1 MKSFLTALVVAL
13 ALSTTYQKMPAGI
26 LGLQSIAADYRYPFV
41 KKSAADLPINH
52 NWSNVNGVNY
62 VTIMRNQHIPQYCGS
77 CWAHST
83 TSVISDRIAIARKG
97 AFPEINLS
105 PQVLL
110 DYDLV
115 DQGCHGGDY
124 LSAFKWVKEN
134 GITEENCS
142 NYRAQGHEEDNAN
155 IQPICKDCAPDK
167 CFKPKNFNTYTISDY
182 GAIPF
187 DEETLMTEIHE
198 RGPISCTVNA
208 NPLENIA
215 RGFKG
220 VFSTDEQGGSNHA
233 ISLTGY
239 GTDEATGMKY
249 WILRNSWGEYFA
261 DEGFVKVERGKNTI
275 NIEDSCF
282 FATPVNTWDKQVF
295 PVVHS
300 ARTPWEKM
308 KVLKMMLVKA
318 AKADSRSA
326 YVASQVAKHGSFK
339 GTNIPPMKNLP
350 LVSSMTPSQL
360 IDSDAL
366 PETHWWGNVD
376 GVNYLSW
383 MVNQH
388 IPSYCGSCW
397 AQAAVGSM
405 SDRINI
411 QNKNTPRVFLSAQNL
426 IDCGVGS
433 CEQGGNAGDAFAFAA
448 KKGIAEYGCAV
459 YRAATPRLQ
468 TCQDIDVCKNCPF
481 FGEGPCVSV
490 KSYQNWKSKEHGRV
504 SGADNMKKEIYA
516 RGPIAC
522 GIGAND
528 DLYYGYHGGV
538 YSSDANTPID
548 HQVTVTGWGKNDTD
562 GEYWIIRNSWGSYWG
577 EQGYLRIKM
586 HKDNLNIEEDCY
598 WVVPESEQL

>member
-1 MKSFLTALVVAL
+1 
-13 ALSTTYQKMPAGI
+13 
-26 LGLQSIAADYRYPFV
+26 
-41 KKSAADLPINH
+41 
-52 NWSNVNGVNY
+52 
-62 VTIMRNQHIPQYCGS
+62 MRNQHIPQYCGS

-83 TSVISDRIAIARKG
+83 TSVISDRIMIARKA

-110 DYDLV
+110 DYDMV

-124 LSAFKWVKEN
+124 MSAFKYVKEN
-134 GITEENCS
+134 GLTEENCS

-155 IQPICKDCAPDK
+155 IQPLCKDCADGK
-167 CFKPKNFNTYTISDY
+167 CFTPKKYNKYTISDY

-187 DEETLMTEIHE
+187 DEETLMTEIYE

-208 NPLENIA
+208 GPLEAVA

-220 VFSTDEQGGSNHA
+220 VWTTNEQGGSNHA

-239 GTDEATGMKY
+239 GVDDKTGMKY

-261 DEGFVKVERGKNTI
+261 DEGFIKVERGKNVI

-282 FATPVNTWDKQVF
+282 YAIPTNTWDGQTY
-295 PVVHS
+295 PVEHA

-308 KVLKMMLVKA
+308 KLLKMLLVKA
-318 AKADSRSA
+318 AEKDNRAN
-326 YVASQVAKHGSFK
+326 YVASQVAKYGNFK
-339 GTNIPPMKNLP
+339 GTNIPPMKGLP
-350 LVSSMTPSQL
+350 LVGGMTPSQI
-360 IDSDAL
+360 IDTGAL
-366 PETHWWGNVD
+366 PETWWWGNAD
-376 GVNYLSW
+376 GQNYLSW

-426 IDCGVGS
+426 IDCGIGS
-433 CEQGGNAGDAFAFAA
+433 CETGGNAGDAFAFAE
-448 KKGIAEYGCAV
+448 KKGIAEYGCSV
-459 YRAATPRLQ
+459 YRAETPRLQ
-468 TCQDIDVCKNCPF
+468 TCQDIQVCKNCPF
-481 FGEGPCVSV
+481 FGEGPCTAV
-490 KSYQNWKSKEHGRV
+490 KSYQNWKAKEHGRV

-528 DLYYGYHGGV
+528 DLYYGYKGGV
-538 YSSDANTPID
+538 YSSDADTPID

-577 EQGYLRIKM
+577 EQGYFRIKM